1 MNITNSIPIICI
13 IVATALHRICSK
25 NYTLR
30 IRDGAFTFSVL
41 NIGSAILIYL
51 LSGGFHFG
59 FPPSLYLFALTFSL
73 FYFAAAFFY
82 LMAIETG
89 SLAITSLIISY
100 ATVVPALF
108 GLIFLHEPA
117 SATLLIGLLFLAV
130 SLFLIN
136 GAKRASCQRFSF
148 KWLLFVSLT
157 FIGNAGTAI
166 TPKLQQ
172 LTFSGLYKNEFL
184 VLSFSI
190 ATVACLLIALFKEK
204 KSITK
209 NLRRGGIYGIC
220 CGLFSGIINLSIALL
235 SDPARNIPASVM
247 FPLISAGS
255 IICSFLVALY
265 VFKEKLS
272 RQQFVGF
279 CLGIVAIALLS
290 I

>member
-1 MNITNSIPIICI
+1 MNITNSLPILYI
-13 IVATALHRICSK
+13 IVATALHRIFSK
-25 NYTLR
+25 KYTLR

-59 FPPSLYLFALTFSL
+59 FPPSLYLFSLAFSL

-100 ATVVPALF
+100 ATIVPALF
-108 GLIFLHEPA
+108 GLLFLHEQP
-117 SATLLIGLLFLAV
+117 SATLLIGLLILAV

-136 GAKRASCQRFSF
+136 GAKICQGPRFSV
-148 KWLLFVSLT
+148 KWVFFVSLT
-157 FIGNAGTAI
+157 FIGNSGTGI
-166 TPKLQQ
+166 IQTLQQ

-184 VLSFSI
+184 ILSFAI

-204 KSITK
+204 KSIPK
-209 NLRRGGIYGIC
+209 NLRHGGIYGIC
-220 CGLFSGIINLSIALL
+220 CGLFSGIINLCISLL
-235 SDPARNIPASVM
+235 SNPARNIPASVM

-255 IICSFLVALY
+255 IISSFLVALY
-265 VFKEKLS
+265 IFKEKLS
-272 RQQFVGF
+272 GQQFVGF
-279 CLGIVAIALLS
+279 CLGIVSIVLLS